1 MIRMN
6 VAGLTQWESS
16 WPGER
21 VCGRGWIRKNC
32 GNLWKAWDAGR
43 VPGDQSVLQAGNLEG
58 VSFACEPG
66 EVLRSDVWIEA
77 RDAASDDMSDCF
89 DFKQNPLPPIELGI
103 WNRGNGSAAA
113 GGNHCSSAGQIVRLA
128 TLASHGSPDNS
139 PRLSMA
145 AKAGPAHGVQPKA
158 KASPSKKERSLP
170 CRISR

>member
-1 MIRMN
+1 MGG
-6 VAGLTQWESS
+6 AGF
-16 WPGER
+16 ER
-21 VCGRGWIRKNC
+21 IVEICGRHGTRVGCLVISPYSKR
-32 GNLWKAWDAGR
+32 GISKAFH
-43 VPGDQSVLQAGNLEG
+43 SH
-58 VSFACEPG
+58 VSLVKFCEVTFGLNP
-66 EVLRSDVWIEA
+66 VKA